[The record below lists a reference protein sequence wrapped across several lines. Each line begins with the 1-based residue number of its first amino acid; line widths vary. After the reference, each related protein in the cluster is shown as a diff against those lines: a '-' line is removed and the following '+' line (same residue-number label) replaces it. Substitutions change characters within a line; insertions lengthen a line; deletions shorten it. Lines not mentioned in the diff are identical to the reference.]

1 MKYVQDL
8 REGENLSQVFLCKN
22 KQSLRTRAGKTY
34 YSLQLQDK
42 TGQLDA
48 KIWDLGS
55 GIEHFESMDY
65 IHVEGT
71 VVIFQSAPQLN
82 IFRARRA
89 QEGEYDPSDYMPVS
103 EKSIPDMKVLLGKYV
118 ASVKDPNLNALLRTF
133 FDDEAF
139 LRLFSLHSAAKS
151 VHHSFMGGL
160 IEHTLNVT
168 RNADYIAR
176 YYPFLKRDLLITSA
190 LLHDVGKVKEL
201 SELPEN
207 DYTDEGNMLGHIY
220 MGAEMIHDK
229 IAGIPGFPKIVEEE
243 LKHCILAHHG
253 EDEYGSPKKPELA
266 EALALHMADNLD
278 AKMQTFYELLKN
290 SEEGS
295 DWLGYQKLF
304 EAPVRKTSL

>member
-8 REGENLSQVFLCKN
+8 REGENVSQVFLCKN
-22 KQSLRTRAGKTY
+22 KQALRTRAGKTY

-55 GIEHFESMDY
+55 GIDHFESMDY
-65 IHVEGT
+65 IHVEGQ

-82 IFRARRA
+82 IFRVRRA
-89 QEGEYDPSDYMPVS
+89 QEGEYDPADYMPVS
-103 EKSIPDMKVLLGKYV
+103 EKSIPDMKALLGKYV
-118 ASVKDPNLNALLRTF
+118 ASVKDPYLNALLHAF
-133 FDDEAF
+133 FDDEEF
-139 LRLFSLHSAAKS
+139 LREFSLHSAAKS

-168 RNADYIAR
+168 RNADYMAR

-190 LLHDVGKVKEL
+190 LLHDIGKVREL
-201 SELPEN
+201 SDLPEN
-207 DYTDEGNMLGHIY
+207 DYTDAGNMLGHIY
-220 MGAEMIHDK
+220 IGAEMIHDK
-229 IAGIPGFPKIVEEE
+229 IAGIPDFPKTLEEE

-253 EDEYGSPKKPELA
+253 EYEFGSPKRPELA

-278 AKMQTFYELLKN
+278 AKMETFYELLKN
-290 SEEGS
+290 ADDEG

-304 EAPVRKTSL
+304 DAPMRKTTL